1 MWKNRHKI
9 SLVSVSV
16 LVFGSILFPTP
27 ALAVEPVPVIQ
38 LVSVSA
44 SSDTYLVGAAVTI
57 NMSLQVAS
65 GQSYSGVISAWV
77 CEVGVTPCV
86 EKGIKA
92 PGVSSKSGYFSVQ
105 GVRTTLSVGQY
116 FVHRVVISDAFE
128 EDIGGALHYFDS
140 TTSREFSGLESLT
153 TPGISLS
160 SKTFSIVSSIP
171 EPVVTPPIQDDTEVI
186 DDTVTIDDSLIS
198 DETVLVDDTP
208 VLDDTTTVDDSI
220 HLDDTNLIDDT
231 NILVIEDTTIA
242 LGDSVSDETLIVDDS
257 AQINDILVIDET
269 VIIDEPRVVEQPTQ
283 VQSTPTPTESTPTPE
298 SPPVAQQQPEQQA
311 EPPAAVTAP
320 VTTVIETQIVAPVV
334 VKEPELRPIEAKDD
348 TVEVVVET
356 ITLEKTP
363 EVIINVQPWLPAK
376 SRDSKVALGGQV
388 TAIKGAGSQLQRW
401 VDQGSGSLIFERST
415 QGAKVQIYLGDE
427 LIGEHSLFG
436 KRSRTVFSWNRPV
449 FKSKQVLTIKTLTG
463 RNGSSVRLDAIEIN
477 GRLLLN
483 PKFMMQIGPIQE

>member
-27 ALAVEPVPVIQ
+27 ASAVEPVPVIQ

-92 PGVSSKSGYFSVQ
+92 PGVSGKTGTFVAQ
-105 GVRTTLSVGQY
+105 GARTTLPVGQY
-116 FVHRVVISDAFE
+116 YINRVVISDAFE
-128 EDIGGALHYFDS
+128 EDVGGALHYFNS
-140 TTSREFSGLESLT
+140 TTSREFSDLESLS

-160 SKTFSIVSSIP
+160 GLNFSILASIP
-171 EPVVTPPIQDDTEVI
+171 EPDVIPPTQDDTVVI
-186 DDTVTIDDSLIS
+186 DDTLTTDDSLIS

-208 VLDDTTTVDDSI
+208 VLDDTVTADDSI
-220 HLDDTNLIDDT
+220 QIDDT
-231 NILVIEDTTIA
+231 NILVIEDTTIT
-242 LGDSVSDETLIVDDS
+242 LDDTVYDETLIIDDS
-257 AQINDILVIDET
+257 VQIDDTLVIDET
-269 VIIDEPRVVEQPTQ
+269 VITDAPRVVEQPAQ
-283 VQSTPTPTESTPTPE
+283 VQSTPAPTESTPTPE
-298 SPPVAQQQPEQQA
+298 SPPVAQQQT
-311 EPPAAVTAP
+311 EPPTAVTQP
-320 VTTVIETQIVAPVV
+320 VTTVIETQIVTPVV
-334 VKEPELRPIEAKDD
+334 VSEPELKPIEAKDD
-348 TVEVVVET
+348 TTEVVVET
-356 ITLEKTP
+356 VTLEKTP
-363 EVIINVQPWLPAK
+363 EVVINVQPWLPAK

-415 QGAKVQIYLGDE
+415 QGAKVQIYLGGE

-436 KRSRTVFSWNRPV
+436 NRSRTVFSWNRPV
-449 FKSKQVLTIKTLTG
+449 FKSKQVLTIKTLAG
-463 RNGSSVRLDAIEIN
+463 PKGSSVRLDAIEIN

-483 PKFMMQIGPIQE
+483 PKFMMQIGSIKE

>member
-1 MWKNRHKI
+1 MWKSRYKI
-9 SLVSVSV
+9 SVVSVLV
-16 LVFGSILFPTP
+16 LVFGSILFPT
-27 ALAVEPVPVIQ
+27 AVSAVEPVPVIQ
-38 LVSVSA
+38 LVSVSV

-77 CEVGVTPCV
+77 CEVGVIPCV
-86 EKGIKA
+86 EKSIKSTVEELSGSTFIT
-92 PGVSSKSGYFSVQ
+92 PSRSSL
-105 GVRTTLSVGQY
+105 TLGAWY
-116 FVHRVVISDAFE
+116 LKRIVISAAFG
-128 EDIGGALHYFDS
+128 EDFPGDLQYLLSSDYPMV
-140 TTSREFSGLESLT
+140 SGSSLVNV
-153 TPGISLS
+153 PMVSLS
-160 SKTFSIVSSIP
+160 GVTFSILASIP
-171 EPVVTPPIQDDTEVI
+171 EPVVIPPTQDDTEVI

-257 AQINDILVIDET
+257 AQINDMLVIDET

-298 SPPVAQQQPEQQA
+298 SPPVAQQQPEQQT
-311 EPPAAVTAP
+311 EPPVAVTAP

-436 KRSRTVFSWNRPV
+436 NRSRTVFSWNRPV

-463 RNGSSVRLDAIEIN
+463 PKGSSVRLDAIEIN

>member
-1 MWKNRHKI
+1 
-9 SLVSVSV
+9 
-16 LVFGSILFPTP
+16 
-27 ALAVEPVPVIQ
+27 
-38 LVSVSA
+38 
-44 SSDTYLVGAAVTI
+44 
-57 NMSLQVAS
+57 
-65 GQSYSGVISAWV
+65 
-77 CEVGVTPCV
+77 
-86 EKGIKA
+86 
-92 PGVSSKSGYFSVQ
+92 
-105 GVRTTLSVGQY
+105 
-116 FVHRVVISDAFE
+116 
-128 EDIGGALHYFDS
+128 
-140 TTSREFSGLESLT
+140 LT

-220 HLDDTNLIDDT
+220 QLDDTNLIDDT
-231 NILVIEDTTIA
+231 NMLLIEDTTIA

-257 AQINDILVIDET
+257 VPIDDTLVIDET
-269 VIIDEPRVVEQPTQ
+269 VIIDDPRVVEQPTQ
-283 VQSTPTPTESTPTPE
+283 VQSTPAQTESTPIPE
-298 SPPVAQQQPEQQA
+298 SPPVAQQQPEQQVS
-311 EPPAAVTAP
+311 PPEVVPTP
-320 VTTVIETQIVAPVV
+320 VTIVIETQIVAPVV
-334 VKEPELRPIEAKDD
+334 VKEPKLRPIEAKDD
-348 TVEVVVET
+348 TTEVVVET
-356 ITLEKTP
+356 VTLEKTP

-483 PKFMMQIGPIQE
+483 PKFMMQIGPNQE

>member
-86 EKGIKA
+86 EKGIR
-92 PGVSSKSGYFSVQ
+92 SSGLFDKSGTFSIEVT
-105 GVRTTLSVGQY
+105 RSTLLVGNY
-116 FVHRVVISDAFE
+116 YLNRIVISDAFG
-128 EDIGGALHYFDS
+128 EDLAGDLHYLLLADYPRLGE
-140 TTSREFSGLESLT
+140 TNLT
-153 TPGISLS
+153 KITKVDLS
-160 SKTFSIVSSIP
+160 SVTFSILASIP
-171 EPVVTPPIQDDTEVI
+171 EPVVIAPTQDDTEVI

-231 NILVIEDTTIA
+231 NILVIEDTTID

-257 AQINDILVIDET
+257 VPIDDTLVIDET
-269 VIIDEPRVVEQPTQ
+269 VIIDEPRVVEQPTE
-283 VQSTPTPTESTPTPE
+283 VQSTPAPTESTPTPE

-334 VKEPELRPIEAKDD
+334 LKEPELKPIETKDD

-363 EVIINVQPWLPAK
+363 EVIINVEPWLPAK

-436 KRSRTVFSWNRPV
+436 HRSRTVFSWNRQV

-463 RNGSSVRLDAIEIN
+463 PKGSSVRLDAIEIN

>member
-86 EKGIKA
+86 EKGIR
-92 PGVSSKSGYFSVQ
+92 SSGLFDKTGTFSIEVT
-105 GVRTTLSVGQY
+105 RSTLPAGQY
-116 FVHRVVISDAFE
+116 ELYRVIISEAFG
-128 EDIGGALHYFDS
+128 EDLGGGLHYFQNLA
-140 TTSREFSGLESLT
+140 TREYETSENLT
-153 TPGISLS
+153 LTVPSFLA
-160 SKTFSIVSSIP
+160 TNFSIISSIP
-171 EPVVTPPIQDDTEVI
+171 EPVVIPPTQDDTVVI
-186 DDTVTIDDSLIS
+186 DDTVTTDDSLIS
-198 DETVLVDDTP
+198 DETLLVDETP
-208 VLDDTTTVDDSI
+208 FLDDTTTVDDSI
-220 HLDDTNLIDDT
+220 QIDDTNLIDDT
-231 NILVIEDTTIA
+231 NILVIEDTTID

-257 AQINDILVIDET
+257 VPIDDTLVIDET

-283 VQSTPTPTESTPTPE
+283 VQSTPAQTESTPTPE

-334 VKEPELRPIEAKDD
+334 VKEPELRPIETKDD
-348 TVEVVVET
+348 TVEVVIET

-363 EVIINVQPWLPAK
+363 KVIINVQPWLPAK

-463 RNGSSVRLDAIEIN
+463 SKGSSVRLDAIEIN

-483 PKFMMQIGPIQE
+483 PKFMMQIGPNQE

>member
-9 SLVSVSV
+9 SVVSV
-16 LVFGSILFPTP
+16 LVLVFGPILFPTP
-27 ALAVEPVPVIQ
+27 VSAVEPVPVIQ

-86 EKGIKA
+86 EKSIKSTVDELSGSTSIT
-92 PGVSSKSGYFSVQ
+92 PSRSSL
-105 GVRTTLSVGQY
+105 TLGAW
-116 FVHRVVISDAFE
+116 FLKRIVISAAFGEDFPGDLQYLLSSDAPMV
-128 EDIGGALHYFDS
+128 
-140 TTSREFSGLESLT
+140 SGSSLT
-153 TPGISLS
+153 NAPMVSLS
-160 SKTFSIVSSIP
+160 GVTFSILSSIP
-171 EPVVTPPIQDDTEVI
+171 EPAVIPPTQDDTVVI
-186 DDTVTIDDSLIS
+186 DDTLPTDDSLIS

-220 HLDDTNLIDDT
+220 QLDDTNLIDDT
-231 NILVIEDTTIA
+231 NISVIEDTTIT
-242 LGDSVSDETLIVDDS
+242 LDDTVVDETLIIDDS
-257 AQINDILVIDET
+257 VQIDDTLAIDET
-269 VIIDEPRVVEQPTQ
+269 VITDAPRVVEQPAQ
-283 VQSTPTPTESTPTPE
+283 VQSTPAPAESTPTPE
-298 SPPVAQQQPEQQA
+298 SPPVAQQQT
-311 EPPAAVTAP
+311 EPPAAVTQP
-320 VTTVIETQIVAPVV
+320 VTTVIETQIVTPVV
-334 VKEPELRPIEAKDD
+334 VTEPELKPIEAKDD
-348 TVEVVVET
+348 TTEVVVE
-356 ITLEKTP
+356 IVTLEKTP
-363 EVIINVQPWLPAK
+363 EAIINVQPWLPAK

-436 KRSRTVFSWNRPV
+436 NRSRTVFSWNRPV
-449 FKSKQVLTIKTLTG
+449 FKSKQVLTIKTLAG
-463 RNGSSVRLDAIEIN
+463 LKGSSVRLDAIEIN

-483 PKFMMQIGPIQE
+483 PKFMMQSGSIKE